1 MNSLNKNIQVAR
13 EYLGEEYFSNLNI
26 ECKQTNNKKELLVI
40 RKGDNIIIQYDE
52 LASLFYGL
60 TQIKLH
66 KEERNY
72 SLKFKKNF
80 VRAGL
85 MHDCSRNG
93 VLNIESVKKLILLCA
108 LFGMN
113 TFMLYTEDV
122 YEIDD
127 EPYFGYLRG
136 RYSKSELKEI
146 AEYGDSFGVEVI
158 PCIQTLSHL
167 NQALRWNAY
176 KDARESGKTLLANSE
191 KALAL
196 VEKMIKTCKEVFT
209 SKYIHIGMD
218 EAFDLGA
225 FRYALNNEV
234 IDKKKE
240 FLSHLNKVESICKK
254 HGLHPIM
261 WEDMF
266 FRLNET
272 SGEWYESNNKI
283 SDEVKKLIPDVD
295 LVYWDYYHNDVN
307 YYDNKFKLSLD
318 TGKRIMFAGGAIRW
332 IGFAPNISGSLE
344 NSTAGLQSAI
354 KNNIDS
360 ALVTAWGDNGNE
372 CSVFASIP
380 LLALYSNF
388 NYLGHSNKTEL
399 SRLLECVTGAGFNV
413 WKDLEL
419 PNKLRK
425 ELLPFENPSK
435 PFLYQDPLNGIY
447 DYKAKEIYSLM
458 YKKYAS
464 KLNKDA
470 RKSCKFPH
478 IFTTLADLCSVL
490 EYKST
495 IGLRLREAYQKQN
508 IESLKECAKDL
519 KILIK
524 RLSKFKDSLFTQWM
538 IENKAQGFDVLDGRL
553 GYLNNR
559 LLTTHKLVDDYLN
572 HRIDEIAELKEN
584 IISDA
589 SNANDNEPLF
599 DNSWAGVASVNII

>member
-1 MNSLNKNIQVAR
+1 MNSLNKNIQIAR
-13 EYLGEEYFSNLNI
+13 EYLGEANFSNLNI
-26 ECKQTNNKKELLVI
+26 VYKQANNQKELIVL
-40 RKGDNIIIQYDE
+40 RKGNDIVIQYDE

-60 TQIKLH
+60 TQVKLH
-66 KEERNY
+66 KEERDY
-72 SLKFKKNF
+72 FLKFKKNF
-80 VRAGL
+80 AHTGL

-93 VLNIESVKKLILLCA
+93 VLNIESVKQLILLCS

-122 YEIDD
+122 YEIDG

-136 RYSKSELKEI
+136 RFSKSELKEI
-146 AEYGDSFGVEVI
+146 AQYGDSFGVEVI

-167 NQALRWNAY
+167 NQALRWGTY
-176 KDARESGKTLLANSE
+176 KDVRESGNTLLANSD

-225 FRYALNNEV
+225 YRFALNNEV

-254 HGLHPIM
+254 YGLHPIM

-266 FRLNET
+266 FRLNEA

-295 LVYWDYYHNDVN
+295 LVYWDYYHNDVE
-307 YYDNKFKLSLD
+307 YYDKKFKLSLD
-318 TGKRIMFAGGAIRW
+318 TGKKITFAGGAIRW
-332 IGFAPNISGSLE
+332 IGFVPNITGSLE
-344 NSTAGLQSAI
+344 NSTAGLESAI

-372 CSVFASIP
+372 CSVFTSIP

-388 NYLGHSNKTEL
+388 NYLGHSSNAEL
-399 SRLLECVTGAGFNV
+399 SRLLECVTGIGFNV

-425 ELLPFENPSK
+425 ALLPFENPSK

-464 KLNKDA
+464 KLRKDA
-470 RKSCKFPH
+470 RKTHKFPH
-478 IFTTLADLCSVL
+478 VFTTLADFCSVL
-490 EYKST
+490 EYKTT
-495 IGLRLREAYQKQN
+495 IGLRLRKAYQENN
-508 IESLKECAKDL
+508 IEGLKECAKDL

-524 RLSKFKDSLFTQWM
+524 RLNKFKDSLFTQWM

-559 LLTTHKLVDDYLN
+559 LVTAYKLVNGYLN
-572 HRIDEIAELKEN
+572 KGIDEIPELKET

-589 SNANDNEPLF
+589 LNTNDDEPLF
-599 DNSWAGVASVNII
+599 DNSWAGIASVNII